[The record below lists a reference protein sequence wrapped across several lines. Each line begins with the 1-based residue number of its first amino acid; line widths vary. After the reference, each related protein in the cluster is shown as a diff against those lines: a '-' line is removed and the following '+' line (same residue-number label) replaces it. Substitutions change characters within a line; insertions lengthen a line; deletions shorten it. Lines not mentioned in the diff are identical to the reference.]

1 MRSLKGVT
9 LVVVATALVAAAHAS
24 AGAPKTI
31 TQTYTVGSSTV
42 PGVST
47 GLILKTGMSVTVTGA
62 GSFCPFGLFGSC
74 FGPNGTTSQNTTTSG
89 FGGFVL
95 PGAPAWGLVARVGSG
110 SWVQVGTGPKT
121 LTGTGEL
128 VFAVN
133 DDLFAD
139 NAGSFTATVSYSCWP
154 GWGYG
159 DQNHTHC
166 GPPGLDVSA
175 GSTTGSGNGNSG
187 GSKPESGPRA
197 PGCSPPPC
205 GRGGK

>member
-1 MRSLKGVT
+1 MRSFKGMT

-24 AGAPKTI
+24 AGAPT
-31 TQTYTVGSSTV
+31 TVSQTYAVGSLTV

-47 GLILKTGMSVTVTGA
+47 GLVLQAGMSVTVTGA
-62 GSFCPFGLFGSC
+62 GSVCPFGPFGPC
-74 FGPNGTTSQNTTTSG
+74 YGPNGNPAQNTTVSG

-110 SWVQVGTGPKT
+110 SWVQVGTGPKI
-121 LTGTGEL
+121 LTGTGQL

-133 DDLFAD
+133 DDLFSD
-139 NAGSFTATVSYSCWP
+139 NTGSFTATVSYSCWP

-159 DQNHTHC
+159 DKNHTHC

-175 GSTTGSGNGNSG
+175 GNTTGNGTSNG
-187 GSKPESGPRA
+187 GAAKAQSTPSA
-197 PGCSPPPC
+197 PGCSQLPC
-205 GRGGK
+205 GGKK